1 MATSLFDIPVRR
13 ADGEVTT
20 LADHAGKV
28 MLIVNVASKCGFT
41 KQYDGLEAL
50 YRSYKD
56 QGFVV
61 LGFPAN
67 DFGGQEPGTDTDIQ
81 DFCRL
86 TYGVEFPVFAKI
98 TVKGPEKHAL
108 FRALIAAQPIASF
121 KPGSKLVKGLTDHG
135 SAPVPGEIAWN
146 FEKFLVD
153 RNGSVIARYGSDTP
167 PEDEAIVSSI
177 RNLLPI

>member
-1 MATSLFDIPVRR
+1 MATSIFDIPVRR
-13 ADGEVTT
+13 ADGTATT

-41 KQYDGLEAL
+41 TQYDGLEAL

-67 DFGGQEPGTDTDIQ
+67 DFGGQEPGTDDDIQ

-108 FRALIAAQPIASF
+108 FRALIADQPIASF
-121 KPGSKLVKGLTDHG
+121 KPGSKLLKGLTDHG
-135 SAPVPGEIAWN
+135 AAPAPGEIAWN

-153 RNGSVIARYGSDTP
+153 RNGSVIARFGSDTP
-167 PEDEAIVSSI
+167 PEDEAIVSAI